1 MLWLLFYH
9 SLRRDQALITFKRLS
24 ECTLEEAVHVWN
36 EGFAGYFVPIVL
48 SVESFVNR
56 LVLEELS
63 PALSFIACRD
73 SRAVG
78 IVLNGIREV
87 QGRKVA
93 WNGGTGVAQKER
105 GTGVGQAMIDHALE
119 LYREQGVH
127 IATLEA
133 ISENQRAISLYKSR
147 GYEVVDDMLY
157 LACDSKL
164 PDLAADVDGLTAVP
178 GTALDLK
185 PYERMLPWQFQWPSY
200 RRDGQSLLV
209 LEQGKP
215 VACALYRR
223 SFDPA
228 GADIGVTIS
237 QLRVLD
243 GREDREALLRFLLAR
258 IAEPGRSSYK
268 RTVPMLRSDDA
279 LLRLLTELGFKPS
292 NLEQVFMMQELQ
304 RKRLD

>member
-1 MLWLLFYH
+1 M
-9 SLRRDQALITFKRLS
+9 ITFKRLS

-185 PYERMLPWQFQWPSY
+185 PYERMLPWQFQWPNY

-304 RKRLD
+304 RERLD

>member
-1 MLWLLFYH
+1 M
-9 SLRRDQALITFKRLS
+9 ITFKRLS